1 MFKKFK
7 VGNRSIENYSNPFII
22 AEAGVN
28 HNGKIQLAKKLVDA
42 AVFAGADAVKFQT
55 FNTEDIVTQ
64 KSPKSAYHKITGG
77 SDKKQ
82 SWFSL
87 LKSQELTI
95 EEHFE
100 LFNYCNRKKIIFLS
114 TPYDFKSV
122 DLLNKIGIKAFKIAS
137 TDNNNYPL
145 LKYIASKKKPIILST
160 GMSNLSEIIE
170 TVRVLKNYN
179 QKKISILQCT
189 SSYPCNIKDLN
200 LLVIQ
205 TFIKTF
211 DCPIGFS
218 DHSNELMPAIISTSL
233 GSSIYEKHLTL
244 DKKMKGPDHRA
255 SSTPKELKEIIKK
268 IRSSFIMLGSNEKK
282 VLKCEKE
289 NRKKLKKSLVANR
302 FIKQGTKLNKKLFG
316 IKRPANGLDPS
327 FYEKINKFKSL
338 KDIKKDTIITI
349 KMIKKN
355 V

>member
-1 MFKKFK
+1 MLKKFK
-7 VGNRSIENYSNPFII
+7 IGNRSIENYSNPFVI

-28 HNGKIQLAKKLVDA
+28 HNGKIQLAKKLVDS

-55 FNTEDIVTQ
+55 FNTEDIVTK
-64 KSPKSAYHKITGG
+64 KSPKSTYHKVTGG

-87 LKSQELTI
+87 LKSQELTE
-95 EEHFE
+95 EEHIE
-100 LFNYCNRKKIIFLS
+100 LFNYCNKKKIIFLS

-122 DLLNKIGIKAFKIAS
+122 DLLCKIGVKAFKIAS
-137 TDNNNYPL
+137 TDNNNLPL

-160 GMSNLSEIIE
+160 GMSNLNEIIE
-170 TVRVLKNYN
+170 TVRLLKTYN

-200 LLVIQ
+200 LAVIQ

-211 DCPIGFS
+211 DCPVGFS
-218 DHSNELMPAIISTSL
+218 DHSSELMPAIISTSL

-255 SSTPKELKEIIKK
+255 SCTPRELKEIIKK
-268 IRSSFIMLGSNEKK
+268 IRATFIMLGSNKKK
-282 VLKCEKE
+282 VLKCEEE
-289 NRKKLKKSLVANR
+289 NRKKLKKSLVANS
-302 FIKQGTKLNKKLFG
+302 FIEKGTKLNKKLFG
-316 IKRPANGLDPS
+316 IKRPATGLDPS
-327 FYEKINKFKSL
+327 FYEKINIFKSIR
-338 KDIKKDTIITI
+338 DIKKDTIITI

>member
-122 DLLNKIGIKAFKIAS
+122 DLLCKIGIKAFKIAS
-137 TDNNNYPL
+137 Q
-145 LKYIASKKKPIILST
+145 II
-160 GMSNLSEIIE
+160 IIY
-170 TVRVLKNYN
+170 L
-179 QKKISILQCT
+179 C
-189 SSYPCNIKDLN
+189 
-200 LLVIQ
+200 
-205 TFIKTF
+205 
-211 DCPIGFS
+211 
-218 DHSNELMPAIISTSL
+218 
-233 GSSIYEKHLTL
+233 
-244 DKKMKGPDHRA
+244 
-255 SSTPKELKEIIKK
+255 
-268 IRSSFIMLGSNEKK
+268 
-282 VLKCEKE
+282 
-289 NRKKLKKSLVANR
+289 
-302 FIKQGTKLNKKLFG
+302 
-316 IKRPANGLDPS
+316 
-327 FYEKINKFKSL
+327 
-338 KDIKKDTIITI
+338 
-349 KMIKKN
+349 
-355 V
+355 

>member
-1 MFKKFK
+1 MKNNSILIN
-7 VGNRSIENYSNPFII
+7 GRSIGPNNPPYCI
-22 AEAGVN
+22 AEVGIN
-28 HNGKIQLAKKLVDA
+28 HNGSLDKAKQMIEVA
-42 AVFAGADAVKFQT
+42 NYVGADAVKFQT
-55 FNTEDIVTQ
+55 FNTEDIVTK
-64 KSPKSAYHKITGG
+64 KSPKSTYHKITGV

-82 SWFSL
+82 SWYSL
-87 LKSQELTI
+87 LKTQELTI
-95 EEHFE
+95 KEHFE
-100 LFNYCNRKKIIFLS
+100 LFNYCNRKKITFLS

-137 TDNNNYPL
+137 TDNNNFPL
-145 LKYIASKKKPIILST
+145 LKYVASKKKPLILST
-160 GMSNLSEIIE
+160 GMSNLSEILE
-170 TVRVLKNYN
+170 TVRVLKTYN

-189 SSYPCNIKDLN
+189 SSYPCNVKDLN
-200 LLVIQ
+200 LSVIQ

-255 SSTPKELKEIIKK
+255 SSTPNELKEIIKK
-268 IRSSFIMLGSNEKK
+268 IRSTFIMLGSKEKK

-289 NRKKLKKSLVANR
+289 NRKKLKKSLVANT
-302 FIKQGTKLNKKLFG
+302 FIRQGAKLNKKLFG

-327 FYEKINKFKSL
+327 FYEKINKFKSI

-349 KMIKKN
+349 KMIKN

>member
-1 MFKKFK
+1 MLKKFK
-7 VGNRSIENYSNPFII
+7 VGNRSIENYSNPFVI

-42 AVFAGADAVKFQT
+42 AVYAGADAVKFQT
-55 FNTEDIVTQ
+55 FNTEDIVTK
-64 KSPKSAYHKITGG
+64 KSPKSTYHKITGG

-82 SWFSL
+82 SWYSL
-87 LKSQELTI
+87 LKTQELTI

-100 LFNYCNRKKIIFLS
+100 LFNYCNRKKITFLS

-137 TDNNNYPL
+137 TDNNNFPL
-145 LKYIASKKKPIILST
+145 LKYVASKKKPLILST
-160 GMSNLSEIIE
+160 GMSNLSEILE
-170 TVRVLKNYN
+170 TVRVLKTYN

-189 SSYPCNIKDLN
+189 SSYPCNVKDLN
-200 LLVIQ
+200 LSVIQ

-255 SSTPKELKEIIKK
+255 SSTPNELKEIIKE
-268 IRSSFIMLGSNEKK
+268 IR
-282 VLKCEKE
+282 
-289 NRKKLKKSLVANR
+289 
-302 FIKQGTKLNKKLFG
+302 
-316 IKRPANGLDPS
+316 
-327 FYEKINKFKSL
+327 
-338 KDIKKDTIITI
+338 
-349 KMIKKN
+349 
-355 V
+355 